1 MGVDRQDGV
10 VVGETPMAYIELS
23 LGKKIGYSM
32 RREQARQG
40 ETIT

>member
-23 LGKKIGYSM
+23 LGKKLDIP
-32 RREQARQG
+32 
-40 ETIT
+40 